1 MIARRRWRAVPTWA
15 AIAGGL
21 ACAAATQTT
30 AQTAAPDPTRPGP
43 PFVNTAD
50 PAAPDAREI
59 VQDIPNALHWS
70 RQQRGQ
76 LGEWH
81 YVFFPD
87 GTARVLQG
95 ADRKTIA
102 AELTCE
108 AGVACHIRR
117 RDGTGFTVEVGR
129 GARPELPA
137 RTDLDSVARYLA
149 AWLLAGTAPPLPPEQ
164 PTEPEPASLPAVP
177 LSDAAGTPPPAIP
190 TPPAGTASDQTRT
203 AEAGAA
209 PERVDSTDAT
219 CAAPDPFMPDAC
231 AVAAAPPPDA
241 PDGAPGLGAARL
253 PGLARPAPVSG
264 PTSAASAEGTPKA
277 RPSLIERFDISCSV
291 TMSAGLAG
299 LASTGGS
306 DSRGV
311 AKPRASLGCGARLTE
326 KLTLRTSLIGYFNPD
341 QQRSW
346 DPDYTY
352 ALSYRFSDSI
362 TLSYSNYSARFRS
375 GDLAGL
381 LDGTLR
387 ATYRLPP
394 LPLGTE
400 KELPCSASLGLPR
413 PDRTAFSLS
422 CSYLVAEKLRLG
434 ASTHLYLADAQDTYQ
449 PDYTYTASYR
459 INDDWLVSYQNYSN
473 NRFPWNRGEDP
484 GPGFTGGSVSVTYQM
499 AF

>member
-1 MIARRRWRAVPTWA
+1 MIARRWWRAMPIRA
-15 AIAGGL
+15 AVAGSL
-21 ACAAATQTT
+21 VSAAAPTV
-30 AQTAAPDPTRPGP
+30 AQTAAPGPTRPGP

-87 GTARVLQG
+87 GSARILQG

-108 AGVACHIRR
+108 AGRACRIRR
-117 RDGTGFTVEVGR
+117 RDGTGFTIEVGR
-129 GARPELPA
+129 GLRPELPA

-164 PTEPEPASLPAVP
+164 PTEPEPAGLTAVP
-177 LSDAAGTPPPAIP
+177 LPDGAGAPA
-190 TPPAGTASDQTRT
+190 PAGTEPDRTRI
-203 AEAGAA
+203 AEAGAGS
-209 PERVDSTDAT
+209 ERINSTDPT

-241 PDGAPGLGAARL
+241 PDEAPGLGAARL
-253 PGLARPAPVSG
+253 PGVARPGPTAA
-264 PTSAASAEGTPKA
+264 PTSAASAEGTPEP

-291 TMSAGLAG
+291 TVSAGLAG
-299 LASTGGS
+299 LAATGGS
-306 DSRGV
+306 DSRGE

-400 KELPCSASLGLPR
+400 KNLPCSASLGLPR